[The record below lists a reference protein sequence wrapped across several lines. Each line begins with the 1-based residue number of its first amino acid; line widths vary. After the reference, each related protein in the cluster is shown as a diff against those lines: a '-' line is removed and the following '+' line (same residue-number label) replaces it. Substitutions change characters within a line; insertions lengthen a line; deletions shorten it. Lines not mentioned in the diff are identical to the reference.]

1 MSRSRS
7 AFRQSD
13 VTRAIKGAQ
22 AAGVDVAGVK
32 VEKDGGFTVI
42 AGKPNDITVA
52 PATNDLDKWIAA
64 NADANQRH

>member
-1 MSRSRS
+1 MSRTKC

-13 VTRAIKGAQ
+13 VTRAVKAVR

-32 VEKDGGFTVI
+32 VEKDGFTVI
-42 AGKPNDITVA
+42 TGKPNDITVE